1 MSITKS
7 ILKSQ
12 SEDDSLS
19 IRPFFCGLVYL
30 ASYFFD
36 LEYLETVAT
45 QLTAAI
51 VLGIY
56 LSIFLVLFSRCIS
69 YKLRAI
75 SNMRG
80 TILTATTTLLVYL
93 LTPIFP
99 YSPIKSSTILTF
111 FFVVFGSLIGGYF
124 MYAFSIKS
132 FMQTIFLF
140 VKIEVD

>member
-19 IRPFFCGLVYL
+19 IRPFFFCVALVVL
-30 ASYFFD
+30 SLLFFD

-56 LSIFLVLFSRCIS
+56 LSILVLFSRCIS
-69 YKLRAI
+69 YKLRAM
-75 SNMRG
+75 NFKYCEVLFLHNYNR
-80 TILTATTTLLVYL
+80 TCLFVNAYF
-93 LTPIFP
+93 FP
-99 YSPIKSSTILTF
+99 YSPIKSSTNLTF
-111 FFVVFGSLIGGYF
+111 SLLYLVV
-124 MYAFSIKS
+124 
-132 FMQTIFLF
+132 
-140 VKIEVD
+140 